1 MKHLPIPF
9 EQQTVLNIKQGAKV
23 LCKLH
28 TELAKSPI
36 EHFQALLYRKGLK
49 ENSSVTFV
57 FENTS
62 LPGFV
67 NTNVPF
73 DVDLIQFDQKG
84 EITHLGLLT
93 KSKNAGI
100 FISSFQTKYLLMVPK
115 GFIKKHK
122 LISANKSKEQK
133 VKPFQITLMDTKFNK
148 GEDNSVTLG
157 IKQKGSTNKQ
167 SIKTKTVN
175 QRKSVK

>member
-23 LCKLH
+23 LCELH
-28 TELAKSPI
+28 TELATSPI

-49 ENSSVTFV
+49 ENSSVTFI
-57 FENTS
+57 FENPS
-62 LPGFV
+62 LPGLI

-73 DVDLIQFDQKG
+73 DVDIIQFDEEG

-93 KSKNAGI
+93 KSKNTGI
-100 FISSFQTKYLLMVPK
+100 FISSFQTKYLLMVPM

-122 LISANKSKEQK
+122 LMSANKSKEQK
-133 VKPFQITLMDTKFNK
+133 IKPFKISIMDTKLSK
-148 GEDNSVTLG
+148 GENNS
-157 IKQKGSTNKQ
+157 IKSNPNQKGSDKGKHLKQ
-167 SIKTKTVN
+167 IL
-175 QRKSVK
+175 